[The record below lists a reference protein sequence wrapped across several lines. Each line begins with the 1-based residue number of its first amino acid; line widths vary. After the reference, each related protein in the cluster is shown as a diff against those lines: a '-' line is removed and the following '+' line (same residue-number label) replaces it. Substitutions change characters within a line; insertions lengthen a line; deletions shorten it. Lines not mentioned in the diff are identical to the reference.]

1 MRWTIFNQKLCI
13 IIERQYYNREV
24 RICFKTKTVDNP
36 LRLLNRASKVF
47 WDASYCLRELCEY
60 HFHSKCFT
68 RLEGR
73 LAFLPKSTFLINL
86 AGKLYLL
93 YCFHS
98 NWISFIY
105 PTQYLIKFFK
115 VSKYTSSYI
124 SICLLHTYSN
134 KNLF

>member
-1 MRWTIFNQKLCI
+1 MKNNITI
-13 IIERQYYNREV
+13 V
-24 RICFKTKTVDNP
+24 RFEICFKNKTVYNP

-105 PTQYLIKFFK
+105 STQYLICFWKSWNTLPFLSLQFIAYFIQIK
-115 VSKYTSSYI
+115 TILICFILFTCKY
-124 SICLLHTYSN
+124 
-134 KNLF
+134 